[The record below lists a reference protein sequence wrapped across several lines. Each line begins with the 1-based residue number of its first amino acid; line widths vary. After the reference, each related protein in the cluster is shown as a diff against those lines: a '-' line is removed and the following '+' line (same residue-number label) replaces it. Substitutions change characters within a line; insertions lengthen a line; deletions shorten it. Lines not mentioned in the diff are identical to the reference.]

1 MSHSDMHVSDDLLA
15 TAAMGDPVPDVD
27 RQHIAGCSA
36 CAQQVAEY
44 SRLLDAGRSTSP
56 DDLPAPPPAAVWS
69 GITAELG
76 IGPGA
81 DAGATSAEAEVVAL
95 APRRAARWTT
105 SWLVAAAAVGV
116 IAGVGVTAV
125 GGAMVGD
132 DAPPVAAPQPVVA
145 QAALAPLPSKQGTG
159 NAEIVQTPNGPELV
173 VDVSDLSAGDGF
185 YEVWLIDPKT
195 FEMVGLGA
203 LTQNEGRFPIP
214 DGLDLSQYRVVDVSI
229 EPYDGD
235 PVHSRDSVVRGELN
249 V

>member
-1 MSHSDMHVSDDLLA
+1 VSHSDMHVSDDLLA
-15 TAAMGDPVPDVD
+15 TAAMGDPIPDVE
-27 RQHIAGCSA
+27 RQHVADCPA
-36 CAQQVAEY
+36 CAAQLAEY
-44 SRLLDAGRSTSP
+44 SQLLDLGRRITP
-56 DDLPAPPPAAVWS
+56 DDVPDAPSPVVWQ

-76 IGPGA
+76 LGGA
-81 DAGATSAEAEVVAL
+81 KAQVAEPAEVVAL
-95 APRRAARWTT
+95 APRRTARWTT

-116 IAGVGVTAV
+116 IAGVGVTAA

-132 DAPPVAAPQPVVA
+132 DPPPVAAPPPVVA

-159 NAEIVQTPNGPELV
+159 SAEIVQTANGPELV

>member
-1 MSHSDMHVSDDLLA
+1 MSHSDVHVSDDLLA
-15 TAAMGDPVPDVD
+15 TAAMGDPVPDVE
-27 RQHIAGCSA
+27 RQHIADCPD
-36 CAQQVAEY
+36 CTKQVAEY
-44 SRLLDAGRSTSP
+44 SQLLDAARSTTSEDVP
-56 DDLPAPPPAAVWS
+56 SPPPAAVWS
-69 GITAELG
+69 GITTELG
-76 IGPGA
+76 LAGGPST
-81 DAGATSAEAEVVAL
+81 DATSGAEVVAL
-95 APRRAARWTT
+95 PQRRAGRWTT

-125 GGAMVGD
+125 GGAIVGD
-132 DAPPVAAPQPVVA
+132 DGPPVAAPAPVVA
-145 QAALAPLPSKQGTG
+145 QAALVPLPSKQGSG
-159 NAEIVQTPNGPELV
+159 NAEIVQTPTGPELV